1 MLAVVLIGVGQA
13 TVVASGNLGLV
24 GVDEDLGVAVGA
36 AATVTSD
43 HSIVSPSDGLLVDQ
57 LDRRLGLR
65 LDREVC
71 LLESGTGHGLGT
83 RALASG
89 PDANAVGSLADL
101 DRLGL
106 VDGGGGRLGG
116 LRGNGGLELPSRGG
130 EGALGESRAA
140 RQDTNC
146 PQLRCGHRDCVHAVT

>member
-1 MLAVVLIGVGQA
+1 MVSRPGVPFLA
-13 TVVASGNLGLV
+13 
-24 GVDEDLGVAVGA
+24 
-36 AATVTSD
+36 
-43 HSIVSPSDGLLVDQ
+43 
-57 LDRRLGLR
+57 RKCRLY
-65 LDREVC
+65 LDREVG
-71 LLESGTGHGLGT
+71 LLESGTSHGLGA
-83 RALASG
+83 RALAAG
-89 PDANAVGSLADL
+89 PDANTVGSLADL

-146 PQLRCGHRDCVHAVT
+146 PQLRCGHCDCVGYRVCGSIRRCRLRMGSWRS